1 MICKSC
7 GKKYKY
13 KETGNMGDDMK
24 KSGWAS
30 MINHDMKCFWYCKE
44 CIAILKV
51 HFKIVYDI
59 LKDDYIAYS
68 WLIRLI
74 ESGDDE

>member
-30 MINHDMKCFWYCKE
+30 MINHDMVLLYQ
-44 CIAILKV
+44 I
-51 HFKIVYDI
+51 HVY
-59 LKDDYIAYS
+59 
-68 WLIRLI
+68 
-74 ESGDDE
+74 